1 MAAPSRTAQVRARE
15 RARAQLA
22 ERRAAQRAREEANET
37 DLVAFFA
44 AAEEVTA
51 AEVARVQAVAA
62 AQHAYDQAV
71 AAATSTQQDTVRAL
85 RTRGE
90 AVTDIA
96 ALTGWS
102 AAEVRKATKATVS
115 TEPVTSAGH
124 DPAGEPT
131 EAVPA
136 AAAS

>member
-51 AEVARVQAVAA
+51 AEAVRVKAVAA

-90 AVTDIA
+90 PVTDIA

-102 AAEVRKATKATVS
+102 TAEVRKATKSGTPSETQGETA
-115 TEPVTSAGH
+115 PVSAGSES
-124 DPAGEPT
+124 AGA
-131 EAVPA
+131 AVA
-136 AAAS
+136 